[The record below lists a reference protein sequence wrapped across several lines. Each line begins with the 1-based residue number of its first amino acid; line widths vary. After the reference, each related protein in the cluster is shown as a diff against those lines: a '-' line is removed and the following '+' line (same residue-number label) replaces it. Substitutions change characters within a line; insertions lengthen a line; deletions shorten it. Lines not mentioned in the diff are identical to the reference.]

1 MPIHKSWLIALL
13 SFTPTFLIAQNPAGT
28 WQGALKAEGRELRIV
43 FKITRA
49 DDESLKAQL
58 FSLDQGGP
66 PMPVSSVKQN
76 GAAITMK
83 IDAVGGSFEGSL
95 NKEATTLTGNW
106 TQGPSPIPLA
116 LTRATPETAW
126 TIPEPTP
133 PPKPMDPAANP
144 TFDVATIKP
153 IRPNSQGRMFRLQG
167 SQVATYNT
175 SLSNLISFAY
185 DVHERQIIGGPAW
198 MESDKF
204 DITGKPDVPGQP
216 NLAQMKI
223 MMQKLLVE
231 RFQLKFHRDKKEL
244 SVYTIVIPP
253 KGAHKLTVSQ
263 SGGSNPGLMFPRL
276 GMLPARNATMA
287 EFAQVMQGAVLD
299 RPVVDKTGLEGRF
312 DFTLNWT
319 PDEFQFGSL
328 GGVTPGQIPDTGSPN
343 IFKAFQEQLGLKL
356 EAAKAPAE
364 VLVIDRSGKASEN

>member
-1 MPIHKSWLIALL
+1 MRKLWLL
-13 SFTPTFLIAQNPAGT
+13 SLLAFTLASLFAQNPTGT
-28 WQGALKAEGRELRIV
+28 WQGALKAGGRELRIV

-58 FSLDQGGP
+58 FSLDQGGQ

-76 GAAITMK
+76 GAAITIK
-83 IDAVGGSFEGSL
+83 IDAIGGAFEGAL
-95 NKEATTLTGNW
+95 NKDATTLTGNW

-116 LTRATPETAW
+116 MARATPETAW

-144 TFDVATIKP
+144 SFDVATIKP
-153 IRPNSQGRMFRLQG
+153 SRPNSQGRMFRLQG
-167 SQVATYNT
+167 GQVAAYNT

-185 DVHERQIIGGPAW
+185 DVHERQIIAGAPW

-204 DITGKPDVPGQP
+204 DITGKPDVAGQP

-223 MMQKLLVE
+223 MMQKLLAE
-231 RFQLKFHRDKKEL
+231 RFQLKFHRDKREL
-244 SVYTIVIPP
+244 SVFTIVIPP
-253 KGAHKLTVSQ
+253 KSTHKLTLSQ

-287 EFAQVMQGAVLD
+287 EFAQVMQGAVFD
-299 RPVVDKTGLEGRF
+299 RPVVDKTGLDGRF

-319 PDEFQFGSL
+319 PDEFQFGNL
-328 GGVTPGQIPDTGSPN
+328 GGIRPGQIPDTGAPN

-356 EAAKAPAE
+356 EAAKAPAD
-364 VLVIDRSGKASEN
+364 VLVIDRSEKPSEN